1 MDFRDSFIFYGDN
14 PKTYS
19 KAECERDAK
28 LLFRS
33 HLHSSHDS
41 DQHLCFKMAKT
52 ISIKSILRMTVQEVL
67 SFFSEVVFIAL
78 ITVINICFPI
88 LRLNVKEK
96 LSFYSEAIFI
106 VLITVINICFSK
118 E

>member
-33 HLHSSHDS
+33 HLHRSHDS

-52 ISIKSILRMTVQEVL
+52 VSIKSILRLTVQEVL
-67 SFFSEVVFIAL
+67 SFYSEVV
-78 ITVINICFPI
+78 
-88 LRLNVKEK
+88 
-96 LSFYSEAIFI
+96 FI
-106 VLITVINICFSK
+106 VLITVIKICFSYFK
-118 E
+118 AECERETKLLFRSRLHSPHNSDQHLFF

>member
-14 PKTYS
+14 SKTYS

-41 DQHLCFKMAKT
+41 NQHL
-52 ISIKSILRMTVQEVL
+52 
-67 SFFSEVVFIAL
+67 FSNGKNLF
-78 ITVINICFPI
+78 
-88 LRLNVKEK
+88 
-96 LSFYSEAIFI
+96 
-106 VLITVINICFSK
+106 
-118 E
+118 

>member
-33 HLHSSHDS
+33 HFHSSHDS
-41 DQHLCFKMAKT
+41 DQHFVFQMVKT
-52 ISIKSILRMTVQEVL
+52 VSIK
-67 SFFSEVVFIAL
+67 
-78 ITVINICFPI
+78 PI
-88 LRLNVKEK
+88 LRL
-96 LSFYSEAIFI
+96 I
-106 VLITVINICFSK
+106 V
-118 E
+118 

>member
-33 HLHSSHDS
+33 HFHSSHDS
-41 DQHLCFKMAKT
+41 DHHLFSNGKNSEHKTYSKADCVRGTKLLFKSRLHSLLNRNQHF
-52 ISIKSILRMTVQEVL
+52 
-67 SFFSEVVFIAL
+67 
-78 ITVINICFPI
+78 
-88 LRLNVKEK
+88 
-96 LSFYSEAIFI
+96 
-106 VLITVINICFSK
+106 
-118 E
+118 

>member
-1 MDFRDSFIFYGDN
+1 
-14 PKTYS
+14 
-19 KAECERDAK
+19 
-28 LLFRS
+28 
-33 HLHSSHDS
+33 
-41 DQHLCFKMAKT
+41 MAKT
-52 ISIKSILRMTVQEVL
+52 VSIKSILRLTVQEVL
-67 SFFSEVVFIAL
+67 SFYSEVVFIVL

-106 VLITVINICFSK
+106 VLITVISICFSK

>member
-14 PKTYS
+14 PKTHS

-41 DQHLCFKMAKT
+41 DQHFSNGKNSEHKT
-52 ISIKSILRMTVQEVL
+52 YSKADCARGTKLLFRS
-67 SFFSEVVFIAL
+67 
-78 ITVINICFPI
+78 
-88 LRLNVKEK
+88 RLHSPHNNNQH
-96 LSFYSEAIFI
+96 LLF
-106 VLITVINICFSK
+106 
-118 E
+118 